1 MPGQARGVYARVREY
16 LTAPAPEGQ
25 MQGVRGGGASAR
37 TVNGSHLSSA
47 EKERLLGA
55 FHPYCVPSVDRRS

>member
-1 MPGQARGVYARVREY
+1 VREY